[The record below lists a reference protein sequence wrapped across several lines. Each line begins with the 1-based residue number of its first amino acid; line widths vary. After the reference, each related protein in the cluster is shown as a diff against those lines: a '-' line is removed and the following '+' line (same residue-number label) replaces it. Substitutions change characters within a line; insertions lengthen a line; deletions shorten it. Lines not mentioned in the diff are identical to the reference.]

1 MDNQETQEY
10 IKNKEK
16 KMSKIVLIDDEQMI
30 LDLYSR
36 GLSKDFEVLT
46 ANNGKTGLDLIEYV
60 KPDLV
65 LLDIRMPEMDGLVML
80 RRMKERGLLTMPV
93 IILTNLAHDE
103 KIAEAIELG
112 AKEYALKESITP
124 RELFEKVK
132 KYLKQR

>member
-1 MDNQETQEY
+1 
-10 IKNKEK
+10 
-16 KMSKIVLIDDEQMI
+16 MSKIVLIDDEQMI

-36 GLSKDFEVLT
+36 GLAKDFEVLT
-46 ANNGKTGLDLIEYV
+46 ANNGKAGLDLIEHE

-103 KIAEAIELG
+103 KIAEAIEIG
-112 AKEYALKESITP
+112 AKEYVLKESITP
-124 RELFEKVK
+124 RELLEKVK
-132 KYLKQR
+132 KYLK